1 MIVSEMREAVRNYI
15 DHVDEVTLRMIHAML
30 KEYSAPREP
39 SDELYEELE
48 RRSKAYKTGK
58 TRLYTV
64 EEALTEIKKK
74 RKSSK

>member
-1 MIVSEMREAVRNYI
+1 MKVSEMREAVRNYI

-48 RRSKAYKTGK
+48 RRSKAYKTGEMK
-58 TRLYTV
+58 TYTV
-64 EEALTEIKKK
+64 EEAMVRLRKRIKGKQ
-74 RKSSK
+74 

>member
-58 TRLYTV
+58 MKTYTV
-64 EEALTEIKKK
+64 EEAMVRLRKRIKGKQ
-74 RKSSK
+74 